1 VQTVGA
7 TTENNMADQIT
18 PQMQDITRQREL
30 AKMLLQKGM
39 TDNLQGQMVSGR
51 YVGASPWE
59 GIAKVYS
66 SYSGRQLAKE
76 ADKKQEE
83 LAKMLR
89 QQGVQESQDI
99 LATLRGREARPEVI
113 PQGQT
118 LVDDQGM
125 LTMGSQRGVTGIAPD
140 LEAAYAKAAGAQTS
154 QGQAF
159 APLLA
164 KQLMPDLTPE
174 EKRYKAAVADGSW
187 KPEKMGGFNAFLNQM
202 TEKDKASIANDRA
215 RLNLQQQE
223 QAFNLGLPMPG
234 VSGGVSAVS
243 NQAPQT
249 VAPNSPVLA
258 QNQPPRFRSKA
269 EQDIYVATQKE
280 KGVAQAKAQSEL
292 PGALQ
297 TVQSGIDAIFGMIG
311 DTTVDSKGRLV
322 EGKTKPHPGFSGA
335 VGISGIGSGFGAAGF
350 IPGTDVKDFQRRF
363 GQIEG
368 QAFLGAINTLRGTG
382 QITEIEGA
390 KATAALNR
398 MSLAQSE
405 VEFVRAAREFEDV
418 LKKGYK
424 AAQQKA
430 GVLPFNPNTQ
440 PVPGGGV
447 PNAQPSPGGG
457 LPKLRYDPTTGT
469 FI

>member
-1 VQTVGA
+1 MDMGTLS
-7 TTENNMADQIT
+7 ADQLAQQQQILR
-18 PQMQDITRQREL
+18 QQKMAEMLMQS
-30 AKMLLQKGM
+30 GM
-39 TDNLQGQMVSGR
+39 QQPQGQMVSGHYVAPSLTQNLANLANL
-51 YVGASPWE
+51 YVGQRGVE
-59 GIAKVYS
+59 K
-66 SYSGRQLAKE
+66 
-76 ADKKQEE
+76 ADKAQID
-83 LAKMLR
+83 LANRIR
-89 QQGVQESQDI
+89 QQGVVEAQDI
-99 LATLRGREARPEVI
+99 LATMRGREGRPEVV

-118 LVDDQGM
+118 LLDDQGM
-125 LTMGSQRGVTGIAPD
+125 LTMGSQRGVAGVAPD
-140 LEAAYAKAAGAQTS
+140 LEGAYAKSVGARTP

-187 KPEKMGGFNAFLNQM
+187 KPEKMGGFNAFLNQL
-202 TEKDKASIANDRA
+202 TEKDKATIANDKA
-215 RLNLQQQE
+215 RLALQQQE
-223 QAFNLGLPMPG
+223 LAFNLGLPIPG
-234 VSGGVSAVS
+234 VSGGATPVG
-243 NQAPQT
+243 NQGTQT
-249 VAPNSPVLA
+249 ISPNSPVLA

-280 KGVAQAKAQSEL
+280 RGKSLAQAQSDL

-297 TVQSGIDAIFGMIG
+297 TVQSGIDAIYGMIG
-311 DTTVDSKGRLV
+311 DTSVSKDGKLV
-322 EGKTKPHPGFSGA
+322 YGKQQPHPGFSGA

-382 QITEIEGA
+382 QITEVEGA

-424 AAQQKA
+424 GAQQKA
-430 GVLPFNPNTQ
+430 GVLPFDSNTQ
-440 PVPGGGV
+440 PVPGGAV
-447 PNAQPSPGGG
+447 PNAQPTPGGG
-457 LPKLRYDPTTGT
+457 LPKLRYDPVTRT

>member
-1 VQTVGA
+1 
-7 TTENNMADQIT
+7 MI
-18 PQMQDITRQREL
+18 
-30 AKMLLQKGM
+30 
-39 TDNLQGQMVSGR
+39 SGR
-51 YVGASPWE
+51 YVAPSITQNLANLANLYVGQK
-59 GIAKVYS
+59 GIEKAEKA
-66 SYSGRQLAKE
+66 QL
-76 ADKKQEE
+76 D
-83 LAKMLR
+83 LANRLR
-89 QQGVQESQDI
+89 QQGVLEAQDI
-99 LATLRGREARPEVI
+99 MSTMRGRQARPEVV

-118 LVDDQGM
+118 LLDDQGM

-140 LEAAYAKAAGAQTS
+140 LEAAYAKAAGARTT

-164 KQLMPDLTPE
+164 KKLMPEETPE
-174 EKRYKAAVADGSW
+174 ERRYKAALADGSF
-187 KPEKMGGFNAFLNQM
+187 KGGFNDFLNQL
-202 TEKDKASIANDRA
+202 TEKDKATIANDKI
-215 RLNLQQQE
+215 RLGLQQQE
-223 QAFNLGLPMPG
+223 QAFNLGLPIPG
-234 VSGGVSAVS
+234 VGGGATAVS

-258 QNQPPRFRSKA
+258 QNQTPRFRSKA
-269 EQDIYVATQKE
+269 EQEIFVATEKE
-280 KGVAQAKAQSEL
+280 KGKAQAQAQSDL

-297 TVQSGIDAIFGMIG
+297 TVQSGIDAIYGMIG
-311 DTTVDSKGRLV
+311 DTSVSKDGKLV
-322 EGKTKPHPGFSGA
+322 YGKQKPHPGFSGA

-405 VEFVRAAREFEDV
+405 VEFVRAAKEFEDV
-418 LKKGYK
+418 LRKGYK
-424 AAQQKA
+424 GAQQKA

-440 PVPGGGV
+440 PSPGGGV
-447 PNAQPSPGGG
+447 PSPQPKPNSG
-457 LPKLRYDPTTGT
+457 LPKLRYDPETRT